1 MEVKLMS
8 KNSLNVLGKKLAEK
22 TGLSQQ
28 EAELFIKKMFDV
40 VNEGLQDDKQV
51 KVKWLGTFK
60 VTSVKDRVSV
70 DVNTGERIVI
80 DGRDKISFTPDNI
93 LKEIVNKPFAQF
105 ETVVV
110 NDGVEFDEIDKK
122 FEAEEQMNENQQVKE
137 SKEQMVENQQTEESE
152 EQMNENQQTAEAEKP
167 LNANPQVAEA
177 SDVIDFLDESDTS
190 AVTNKT
196 ETLSVSN
203 EVVVIGDSETSN
215 EASSQISNEAFPE
228 IITETI
234 VQNSVDEMKPAVN
247 EPEEVQKDQEQ
258 VQAPEVQLKE
268 NAQDEPEVQDK
279 ENAQDEPEIQD
290 KEDVLEEQKTRNEPE
305 TQNELKTQNE
315 PEESVQDE
323 SEADAE
329 IETESYDTFESTKKG
344 IVIPRYLVIVA
355 CFLMVALIG
364 GIGWFAFNYGKMA
377 AQRDH
382 LVLQL
387 DSYQQDANK
396 PKAASAPPS
405 QEEIMCKKAI
415 EDSIRMVQASEA
427 VKMAEA
433 EGKQIDENASLDV
446 DKNKSEAGTKKQL
459 ETQKQAAAPKTAEA
473 KKLMEAQKTAEAK
486 KVAEA
491 KKHAEDM
498 KAAAKKQAE
507 NASAKAAS
515 KYSQD
520 ARVRTGA
527 YRIVGVA
534 EVVTAREGQTIEAIS
549 KRYFGPGMECYVEAL
564 NGSGKLKAGQKVKI
578 PKLELK
584 KKK

>member
-1 MEVKLMS
+1 MS

-60 VTSVKDRVSV
+60 VTSVKDRESV

-137 SKEQMVENQQTEESE
+137 SKEQMVENQQV
-152 EQMNENQQTAEAEKP
+152 AEAEKP
-167 LNANPQVAEA
+167 LDANQQVAEAEA

-190 AVTNKT
+190 AVTDKT

-215 EASSQISNEAFPE
+215 EASSQISNEASSQTSNEAFPE

-247 EPEEVQKDQEQ
+247 EPEEVQTEQEQ

-268 NAQDEPEVQDK
+268 NAQNEPEVQDK
-279 ENAQDEPEIQD
+279 VNIQD
-290 KEDVLEEQKTRNEPE
+290 
-305 TQNELKTQNE
+305 E

-329 IETESYDTFESTKKG
+329 IEPESYDTFESTKKG

-382 LVLQL
+382 LALQL
-387 DSYQQDANK
+387 DSYHQDANK

-405 QEEIMCKKAI
+405 QEEIMRKKAI

-433 EGKQIDENASLDV
+433 EDKQIDENASLDV
-446 DKNKSEAGTKKQL
+446 DKNKSETGTKKQL
-459 ETQKQAAAPKTAEA
+459 ETQKQAAA
-473 KKLMEAQKTAEAK
+473 QKTAEAK
-486 KVAEA
+486 KAAEA

-498 KAAAKKQAE
+498 KAAAAKKQAE

-515 KYSQD
+515 KYNQD
-520 ARVRTGA
+520 VRVRTGA

>member
-1 MEVKLMS
+1 MS

-60 VTSVKDRVSV
+60 VTSVKDRESV

-122 FEAEEQMNENQQVKE
+122 FEAEEQMNENQQ
-137 SKEQMVENQQTEESE
+137 
-152 EQMNENQQTAEAEKP
+152 TAEAEKP
-167 LNANPQVAEA
+167 LNANPQVAEAEA

-190 AVTNKT
+190 AVTDKP
-196 ETLSVSN
+196 EILSVSN

-215 EASSQISNEAFPE
+215 EASSQTSNAASSQTSNEAFPE

-247 EPEEVQKDQEQ
+247 EPEEVQKEQEQ
-258 VQAPEVQLKE
+258 VQVPEVQLKE
-268 NAQDEPEVQDK
+268 NAQNEPEVQIKENAQDDPEVQDK
-279 ENAQDEPEIQD
+279 EDVQDEPEIQD
-290 KEDVLEEQKTRNEPE
+290 KEDVQNEPEVQDKKDVLEEQKTRNEPE
-305 TQNELKTQNE
+305 TQNELKI
-315 PEESVQDE
+315 QDE

-382 LVLQL
+382 LALQL
-387 DSYQQDANK
+387 DGYQQDANK

-405 QEEIMCKKAI
+405 QEEIMRKKAI

-427 VKMAEA
+427 VKMA
-433 EGKQIDENASLDV
+433 D
-446 DKNKSEAGTKKQL
+446 
-459 ETQKQAAAPKTAEA
+459 AEA
-473 KKLMEAQKTAEAK
+473 KKEAEAQKEAEAMKEVETKKEVEAK

-491 KKHAEDM
+491 KKEAEAM
-498 KAAAKKQAE
+498 KAAAAKKQAE

-515 KYSQD
+515 KYNQD
-520 ARVRTGA
+520 VRVRTGA

>member
-1 MEVKLMS
+1 MS

-60 VTSVKDRVSV
+60 VTSVKDRESV

-137 SKEQMVENQQTEESE
+137 SKEQMVENQQV
-152 EQMNENQQTAEAEKP
+152 AEAEKP
-167 LNANPQVAEA
+167 LDANQQVAEAEA

-190 AVTNKT
+190 AVTDKT

-215 EASSQISNEAFPE
+215 EASSQTSDEASSQTSNEASSQTSNEAFPE

-247 EPEEVQKDQEQ
+247 EPEEVQKEQEQ

-268 NAQDEPEVQDK
+268 DAQNEPEVQDK
-279 ENAQDEPEIQD
+279 VNVQD
-290 KEDVLEEQKTRNEPE
+290 
-305 TQNELKTQNE
+305 E

-329 IETESYDTFESTKKG
+329 IEPESYDTFESTKKG

-382 LVLQL
+382 LALQL

-405 QEEIMCKKAI
+405 QEEIMRKKAI

-459 ETQKQAAAPKTAEA
+459 ETQKQAAA
-473 KKLMEAQKTAEAK
+473 QKTAEAK
-486 KVAEA
+486 KAAEA

-498 KAAAKKQAE
+498 KAAAAKKQAE

-515 KYSQD
+515 KYNQD
-520 ARVRTGA
+520 VRVRTGA

>member
-1 MEVKLMS
+1 MS

-60 VTSVKDRVSV
+60 VTSVKDRESV

-177 SDVIDFLDESDTS
+177 EASDVIDFLDESDTS
-190 AVTNKT
+190 AVTDKT

-215 EASSQISNEAFPE
+215 EASSQISNEASSQISNEASSQTSNEAFPE

-234 VQNSVDEMKPAVN
+234 VQNSVDVMKPAVN
-247 EPEEVQKDQEQ
+247 EPEEVQKEQEQVQKEQEQ

-268 NAQDEPEVQDK
+268 DAQNEPEVQDK
-279 ENAQDEPEIQD
+279 VNVQD
-290 KEDVLEEQKTRNEPE
+290 
-305 TQNELKTQNE
+305 E

-329 IETESYDTFESTKKG
+329 IEPESYDTFDSTKKG

-382 LVLQL
+382 LALQL
-387 DSYQQDANK
+387 DGYQQDANK
-396 PKAASAPPS
+396 PKAVSAPPS
-405 QEEIMCKKAI
+405 QEEIMRKKAI
-415 EDSIRMVQASEA
+415 EDSIRMVKASEA

-446 DKNKSEAGTKKQL
+446 DKNKSEAGTKK
-459 ETQKQAAAPKTAEA
+459 
-473 KKLMEAQKTAEAK
+473 
-486 KVAEA
+486 
-491 KKHAEDM
+491 HAEDM
-498 KAAAKKQAE
+498 KAAAAKKQAE

-515 KYSQD
+515 KYNQD
-520 ARVRTGA
+520 VRVRTGA

>member
-1 MEVKLMS
+1 MS

-60 VTSVKDRVSV
+60 VTSVKDRESV

-137 SKEQMVENQQTEESE
+137 SKEQMVENQQT
-152 EQMNENQQTAEAEKP
+152 AEAEKP
-167 LNANPQVAEA
+167 LNANPQGAEAEA
-177 SDVIDFLDESDTS
+177 SDVIDFLDESATS
-190 AVTNKT
+190 AVTDKP

-215 EASSQISNEAFPE
+215 AASSQTSDEAFPE

-247 EPEEVQKDQEQ
+247 EPEEVQKEQEQ

-268 NAQDEPEVQDK
+268 NAQNEPEVQIK
-279 ENAQDEPEIQD
+279 ENAQDNPEVQDEEDVQDEPEIQD
-290 KEDVLEEQKTRNEPE
+290 KEDVLEDQRTRNEPE

-382 LVLQL
+382 LALQL

-405 QEEIMCKKAI
+405 QEEIMRKKAI
-415 EDSIRMVQASEA
+415 EDSIRMVKASEA

-433 EGKQIDENASLDV
+433 EGKQIDENASLDI

-459 ETQKQAAAPKTAEA
+459 ETQKQA
-473 KKLMEAQKTAEAK
+473 
-486 KVAEA
+486 AEA

>member
-1 MEVKLMS
+1 MS

-60 VTSVKDRVSV
+60 VTSVKDRESV

-177 SDVIDFLDESDTS
+177 EASDVIDFLDESDTS
-190 AVTNKT
+190 AVTDKT

-215 EASSQISNEAFPE
+215 EASSQISNEASSQISNEAFPE

-234 VQNSVDEMKPAVN
+234 VQNSVDVMKPAVN

-258 VQAPEVQLKE
+258 VQDPEVQLKE
-268 NAQDEPEVQDK
+268 NAQDEPEV
-279 ENAQDEPEIQD
+279 QD

-405 QEEIMCKKAI
+405 QEEIMRKKAI

-459 ETQKQAAAPKTAEA
+459 ETQKQAAA
-473 KKLMEAQKTAEAK
+473 QKAAEAK

-498 KAAAKKQAE
+498 KAAAAKKQAE

>member
-60 VTSVKDRVSV
+60 VTSVKDRESV

-177 SDVIDFLDESDTS
+177 EASDVIDFLDESDTS
-190 AVTNKT
+190 AVTDKT

-215 EASSQISNEAFPE
+215 AASSQTSNEASSQISNEASSQTSNEAFPE

-234 VQNSVDEMKPAVN
+234 VQNSVDVMKPAVN
-247 EPEEVQKDQEQ
+247 EPEEVQKEQEQ

-268 NAQDEPEVQDK
+268 DAQSEPEVQDK
-279 ENAQDEPEIQD
+279 VNVQD
-290 KEDVLEEQKTRNEPE
+290 
-305 TQNELKTQNE
+305 E

-329 IETESYDTFESTKKG
+329 IEPESYDTFESTKKG

-405 QEEIMCKKAI
+405 QEEIMRKKAI

-459 ETQKQAAAPKTAEA
+459 ETQKQAT
-473 KKLMEAQKTAEAK
+473 AQKAAEAK

-498 KAAAKKQAE
+498 KAAAAKKQAE

>member
-60 VTSVKDRVSV
+60 VTSVKDRESV

-177 SDVIDFLDESDTS
+177 EASDVIDFLDESDTS
-190 AVTNKT
+190 AVTDKT

-215 EASSQISNEAFPE
+215 EASSQISNEASSQISNEAFPE

-234 VQNSVDEMKPAVN
+234 VQNSVDVMKPAVN

-258 VQAPEVQLKE
+258 VQDPEVQLKE

-279 ENAQDEPEIQD
+279 VNVQD
-290 KEDVLEEQKTRNEPE
+290 
-305 TQNELKTQNE
+305 E

-329 IETESYDTFESTKKG
+329 IEPESYDTFESTKKG

-387 DSYQQDANK
+387 DSYQLDANK

-405 QEEIMCKKAI
+405 QEETMRKKAI

-459 ETQKQAAAPKTAEA
+459 ETQKQAAAQKAVEA
-473 KKLMEAQKTAEAK
+473 KKA
-486 KVAEA
+486 AEA

>member
-1 MEVKLMS
+1 MS

-60 VTSVKDRVSV
+60 VTSVKDRESV

-167 LNANPQVAEA
+167 MNANPQVAEAEA

-190 AVTNKT
+190 AVTDKT

-215 EASSQISNEAFPE
+215 EASSQISNEASSQTSNETFPE

-268 NAQDEPEVQDK
+268 DAQNEPEVQDK
-279 ENAQDEPEIQD
+279 EDA
-290 KEDVLEEQKTRNEPE
+290 
-305 TQNELKTQNE
+305 QNE

-382 LVLQL
+382 LALQL
-387 DSYQQDANK
+387 DSYHQDANK

-405 QEEIMCKKAI
+405 QEEIMRKKAI

-459 ETQKQAAAPKTAEA
+459 ETQKQAAA
-473 KKLMEAQKTAEAK
+473 QKTAEAK

-498 KAAAKKQAE
+498 KAAAAKKQAE

-515 KYSQD
+515 KYNQD
-520 ARVRTGA
+520 VRVRTGA

>member
-1 MEVKLMS
+1 MS

-60 VTSVKDRVSV
+60 VTSVKDRESV

-122 FEAEEQMNENQQVKE
+122 FEAE
-137 SKEQMVENQQTEESE
+137 
-152 EQMNENQQTAEAEKP
+152 KP
-167 LNANPQVAEA
+167 LNANPQVAEAEA

-190 AVTNKT
+190 AVTDKT

-203 EVVVIGDSETSN
+203 EVVVIGDSETSNAASSQTSN

-247 EPEEVQKDQEQ
+247 EPEEVQKEQEQ

-268 NAQDEPEVQDK
+268 DAQDEPEVQIK

-315 PEESVQDE
+315 PEESEQDE

-329 IETESYDTFESTKKG
+329 IEPESYDTFESTKKG

-382 LVLQL
+382 LALQL
-387 DSYQQDANK
+387 DSYHQDANK

-405 QEEIMCKKAI
+405 QEEIMRKKAI

-433 EGKQIDENASLDV
+433 EDKQIDENASLDV
-446 DKNKSEAGTKKQL
+446 DKNKSEAGTKK
-459 ETQKQAAAPKTAEA
+459 
-473 KKLMEAQKTAEAK
+473 
-486 KVAEA
+486 
-491 KKHAEDM
+491 HAEDM
-498 KAAAKKQAE
+498 KAAAAKKQAE

-515 KYSQD
+515 KYNQD
-520 ARVRTGA
+520 VRVRTGA

>member
-60 VTSVKDRVSV
+60 VTSVKDRESV

-177 SDVIDFLDESDTS
+177 EASDVIDFLDESDTS
-190 AVTNKT
+190 AVTDKT

-203 EVVVIGDSETSN
+203 EVVVIGDSETSNEASSQTSN

-234 VQNSVDEMKPAVN
+234 VQNSVDVMKPAVN

-258 VQAPEVQLKE
+258 VQDPEVQLKE
-268 NAQDEPEVQDK
+268 NAQDEPEV
-279 ENAQDEPEIQD
+279 QD

-315 PEESVQDE
+315 LEESVQDE

-405 QEEIMCKKAI
+405 QEETMRKKAI

-459 ETQKQAAAPKTAEA
+459 ETQKQAAAQKAVEA
-473 KKLMEAQKTAEAK
+473 KKA
-486 KVAEA
+486 AEA

-498 KAAAKKQAE
+498 KAAAAKKQAE

>member
-1 MEVKLMS
+1 MS

-60 VTSVKDRVSV
+60 VTSVKDRESV

-122 FEAEEQMNENQQVKE
+122 FEAEEQMIENPQTEE
-137 SKEQMVENQQTEESE
+137 SKEQLPEIQQGD
-152 EQMNENQQTAEAEKP
+152 EAEKS
-167 LNANPQVAEA
+167 LNENPPIDEAEA
-177 SDVIDFLDESDTS
+177 SDVIDFLDDAETPSVNDESETS
-190 AVTNKT
+190 
-196 ETLSVSN
+196 LVSN
-203 EVVVIGDSETSN
+203 EVVVIGDT
-215 EASSQISNEAFPE
+215 EAGNDAFSE

-234 VQNSVDEMKPAVN
+234 VQKSVDEMKPAVN
-247 EPEEVQKDQEQ
+247 VPEEVQKEPEQ
-258 VQAPEVQLKE
+258 VQSPEVQGKE
-268 NAQDEPEVQDK
+268 DVLEEQEVRNKESVLDEQEVQD
-279 ENAQDEPEIQD
+279 E
-290 KEDVLEEQKTRNEPE
+290 EDVLEEQKTQNNPEALNELE
-305 TQNELKTQNE
+305 TQNKPESQNK
-315 PEESVQDE
+315 PEESEQDE

-405 QEEIMCKKAI
+405 QEETMRKKAI

-459 ETQKQAAAPKTAEA
+459 ETQKQAAA
-473 KKLMEAQKTAEAK
+473 QKTAEAK

-498 KAAAKKQAE
+498 KAAAAKKQAE

-515 KYSQD
+515 KYNQD
-520 ARVRTGA
+520 VRVRTGA

>member
-60 VTSVKDRVSV
+60 VTSVKDRESV

-177 SDVIDFLDESDTS
+177 EASDVIDFLDESDTS
-190 AVTNKT
+190 VVTDKT

-215 EASSQISNEAFPE
+215 AASSQTSDEASSQISNEAFPE

-234 VQNSVDEMKPAVN
+234 VQNSVDVMKPAVN
-247 EPEEVQKDQEQ
+247 EPEEVQKEQEQ
-258 VQAPEVQLKE
+258 VQDPEVQLKE
-268 NAQDEPEVQDK
+268 NAQDEPEV
-279 ENAQDEPEIQD
+279 QD

-405 QEEIMCKKAI
+405 QEEIMRKKAI

-446 DKNKSEAGTKKQL
+446 DKNKSEAGT
-459 ETQKQAAAPKTAEA
+459 
-473 KKLMEAQKTAEAK
+473 
-486 KVAEA
+486 

>member
-1 MEVKLMS
+1 MS

-60 VTSVKDRVSV
+60 VTSVKDRESV

-122 FEAEEQMNENQQVKE
+122 FEAE
-137 SKEQMVENQQTEESE
+137 
-152 EQMNENQQTAEAEKP
+152 KP
-167 LNANPQVAEA
+167 WNANPQVAEAEA

-190 AVTNKT
+190 AVTDKP
-196 ETLSVSN
+196 EILSVSN

-215 EASSQISNEAFPE
+215 AASSQTSNEAFPE

-247 EPEEVQKDQEQ
+247 EPEEVQKEQEQ

-268 NAQDEPEVQDK
+268 NAQNEPEVQIKENAQDDPEVQDK
-279 ENAQDEPEIQD
+279 
-290 KEDVLEEQKTRNEPE
+290 KDVLEEQKTRNEPE
-305 TQNELKTQNE
+305 SQNELKTQNE

-382 LVLQL
+382 LALQL
-387 DSYQQDANK
+387 DSYHQDANK

-405 QEEIMCKKAI
+405 QEEIMRKKAI
-415 EDSIRMVQASEA
+415 EDSIRMVKASEA

-446 DKNKSEAGTKKQL
+446 DKNKSEAGT
-459 ETQKQAAAPKTAEA
+459 
-473 KKLMEAQKTAEAK
+473 
-486 KVAEA
+486 

>member
-1 MEVKLMS
+1 MS

-51 KVKWLGTFK
+51 RVKWLGTFK
-60 VTSVKDRVSV
+60 VTSVKDRESV

-122 FEAEEQMNENQQVKE
+122 FEAEEQMNENQQ
-137 SKEQMVENQQTEESE
+137 
-152 EQMNENQQTAEAEKP
+152 TAEAEKP
-167 LNANPQVAEA
+167 LNANPQVAEAEAEA

-190 AVTNKT
+190 AVTDKT

-203 EVVVIGDSETSN
+203 EVVVIGDSETSNAASSQTSN

-247 EPEEVQKDQEQ
+247 EPEEVQKEQEQ

-268 NAQDEPEVQDK
+268 DAQDEPEVQIK

-315 PEESVQDE
+315 PEESEQDE

-329 IETESYDTFESTKKG
+329 IEPESYDTFESTKKG

-382 LVLQL
+382 LALQL
-387 DSYQQDANK
+387 DSYHQDANK

-405 QEEIMCKKAI
+405 QEEIMRKKAI

-446 DKNKSEAGTKKQL
+446 DKNKSEAGTKK
-459 ETQKQAAAPKTAEA
+459 
-473 KKLMEAQKTAEAK
+473 
-486 KVAEA
+486 
-491 KKHAEDM
+491 HAEDM
-498 KAAAKKQAE
+498 KAAAAKKQAE

-515 KYSQD
+515 KYNQD
-520 ARVRTGA
+520 VRVRTGA

>member
-60 VTSVKDRVSV
+60 VTSVKDRESV

-177 SDVIDFLDESDTS
+177 EASDVIDFLDESDTS
-190 AVTNKT
+190 AVTDKT

-215 EASSQISNEAFPE
+215 EASSQTSNEASSQISNEASSQTSNEAFPE

-247 EPEEVQKDQEQ
+247 EPEEVQKEQEQ

-268 NAQDEPEVQDK
+268 DAQNEPEVQDK
-279 ENAQDEPEIQD
+279 VNVQD
-290 KEDVLEEQKTRNEPE
+290 
-305 TQNELKTQNE
+305 E

-329 IETESYDTFESTKKG
+329 IEPESYDTFESTKKG

-382 LVLQL
+382 LALQL
-387 DSYQQDANK
+387 DSYHQDANK

-405 QEEIMCKKAI
+405 QEEIMRKKAI

-446 DKNKSEAGTKKQL
+446 DKNKSETGTKKQL
-459 ETQKQAAAPKTAEA
+459 ETQKQAAA
-473 KKLMEAQKTAEAK
+473 QKTAEAK
-486 KVAEA
+486 KAAEA

-498 KAAAKKQAE
+498 KAAAAKKQAE

>member
-60 VTSVKDRVSV
+60 VTSVKDRESV

-177 SDVIDFLDESDTS
+177 EASDVIDFLDESDTS
-190 AVTNKT
+190 AVTDKT

-215 EASSQISNEAFPE
+215 AASSQTSNEAFPE

-234 VQNSVDEMKPAVN
+234 VQNSVDVMKPAVN
-247 EPEEVQKDQEQ
+247 EPEEVQKEQEQVQKEQEQ

-268 NAQDEPEVQDK
+268 DAQNEPEVQDK
-279 ENAQDEPEIQD
+279 VNVQD
-290 KEDVLEEQKTRNEPE
+290 
-305 TQNELKTQNE
+305 E

-382 LVLQL
+382 LALQL
-387 DSYQQDANK
+387 DSYHQDANK

-405 QEEIMCKKAI
+405 QEEIMRKKAI

-459 ETQKQAAAPKTAEA
+459 ETQKQAAA
-473 KKLMEAQKTAEAK
+473 QKAAEAK

-498 KAAAKKQAE
+498 KAAAAKKQAE

>member
-60 VTSVKDRVSV
+60 VTSVKDRESV

-177 SDVIDFLDESDTS
+177 EASDVIDFLDESDTS
-190 AVTNKT
+190 AVTDKT

-215 EASSQISNEAFPE
+215 EASSQTSNEAFPE

-234 VQNSVDEMKPAVN
+234 VQNSVDVMKPAVN
-247 EPEEVQKDQEQ
+247 EPEEVQKEQEQVQKEQEQ

-268 NAQDEPEVQDK
+268 DAQNEPEVQDK
-279 ENAQDEPEIQD
+279 VNVQD
-290 KEDVLEEQKTRNEPE
+290 
-305 TQNELKTQNE
+305 E

-329 IETESYDTFESTKKG
+329 IEPESYDTFESTKKG

-382 LVLQL
+382 LALQL
-387 DSYQQDANK
+387 DSYHQDANK

-405 QEEIMCKKAI
+405 QEEIMRKKAI

-446 DKNKSEAGTKKQL
+446 DKNKSEAGAKKQL
-459 ETQKQAAAPKTAEA
+459 ETQKQAAAQKTAEA
-473 KKLMEAQKTAEAK
+473 KKLMEAQKAAEAK

-498 KAAAKKQAE
+498 KAAAAKKQAE

>member
-60 VTSVKDRVSV
+60 VTSVKDRESV

-152 EQMNENQQTAEAEKP
+152 EQMNENQQTAEA
-167 LNANPQVAEA
+167 

-190 AVTNKT
+190 AVTDKT

-203 EVVVIGDSETSN
+203 EVVIIGDSETSN
-215 EASSQISNEAFPE
+215 AASSQISNEAFPE

-247 EPEEVQKDQEQ
+247 EPEEVQKEQEQ

-268 NAQDEPEVQDK
+268 NAQNEPEVQIK
-279 ENAQDEPEIQD
+279 ENAQDELEIQD

-305 TQNELKTQNE
+305 TQNE

-382 LVLQL
+382 LALQL

-396 PKAASAPPS
+396 SKAASAPPS
-405 QEEIMCKKAI
+405 QEEIMRKKAI
-415 EDSIRMVQASEA
+415 EDSIRMVKASEA

-433 EGKQIDENASLDV
+433 EDKQIDENASLDV

-459 ETQKQAAAPKTAEA
+459 ETQKQAA
-473 KKLMEAQKTAEAK
+473 
-486 KVAEA
+486 EA

-498 KAAAKKQAE
+498 KAAAAKKQAE

-515 KYSQD
+515 KYNQD
-520 ARVRTGA
+520 VRVRTGA

>member
-1 MEVKLMS
+1 MS

-60 VTSVKDRVSV
+60 VTSVKDRESV

-177 SDVIDFLDESDTS
+177 EASDVIDFLDESDTS
-190 AVTNKT
+190 AVTDKT

-268 NAQDEPEVQDK
+268 DAQNEPEVQDK
-279 ENAQDEPEIQD
+279 VNDQDEPE
-290 KEDVLEEQKTRNEPE
+290 
-305 TQNELKTQNE
+305 
-315 PEESVQDE
+315 ESEQDE

-329 IETESYDTFESTKKG
+329 IEPESYDTFESTKKG

-382 LVLQL
+382 LALQL
-387 DSYQQDANK
+387 DSYHQDANK
-396 PKAASAPPS
+396 PKAASASPS
-405 QEEIMCKKAI
+405 QEEIMRKKAI

-459 ETQKQAAAPKTAEA
+459 ETQKQAAA
-473 KKLMEAQKTAEAK
+473 QKAAEAK

>member
-60 VTSVKDRVSV
+60 VTSVKDRESV

-80 DGRDKISFTPDNI
+80 DGRDKISFTPDSI

-122 FEAEEQMNENQQVKE
+122 FEAEEQMIENPQTEE

-177 SDVIDFLDESDTS
+177 EASDVIEFLDESDTS
-190 AVTNKT
+190 AVTDKT

-203 EVVVIGDSETSN
+203 EVVVIGDSETSNAASSQISN

-234 VQNSVDEMKPAVN
+234 VQNSVDVMKPAVN

-258 VQAPEVQLKE
+258 VQDPEVQLKE

-279 ENAQDEPEIQD
+279 E
-290 KEDVLEEQKTRNEPE
+290 DVLEEQKTRNEPE
-305 TQNELKTQNE
+305 TQNE

>member
-1 MEVKLMS
+1 MS

-60 VTSVKDRVSV
+60 VTSVKDRESV

-122 FEAEEQMNENQQVKE
+122 FEAE
-137 SKEQMVENQQTEESE
+137 
-152 EQMNENQQTAEAEKP
+152 KP
-167 LNANPQVAEA
+167 LNANPQVAEAEA

-190 AVTNKT
+190 AVTDKT

-215 EASSQISNEAFPE
+215 AASSQTSNEAFPE

-247 EPEEVQKDQEQ
+247 EPEEVQKEQEQ

-268 NAQDEPEVQDK
+268 NAQNEPEVQIKENAQDDPEVQDK
-279 ENAQDEPEIQD
+279 
-290 KEDVLEEQKTRNEPE
+290 KDVLEEQKTRNEPE
-305 TQNELKTQNE
+305 SQNELKTQNE
-315 PEESVQDE
+315 PEESEQDE

-329 IETESYDTFESTKKG
+329 IEPESYDTFESTKKG

-382 LVLQL
+382 LALQL
-387 DSYQQDANK
+387 DSYHQDANK

-405 QEEIMCKKAI
+405 QEEIMRKKAI

-446 DKNKSEAGTKKQL
+446 DKNKSEAGTKK
-459 ETQKQAAAPKTAEA
+459 
-473 KKLMEAQKTAEAK
+473 
-486 KVAEA
+486 
-491 KKHAEDM
+491 HAEDM
-498 KAAAKKQAE
+498 KAAAAKKQTE

>member
-1 MEVKLMS
+1 MS

-60 VTSVKDRVSV
+60 VTSVKDRESV

-177 SDVIDFLDESDTS
+177 EASDVIDFLDESDTS
-190 AVTNKT
+190 AVTDKT

-234 VQNSVDEMKPAVN
+234 VQNSVDVMKPAVN

-258 VQAPEVQLKE
+258 VQDPEVQLKE
-268 NAQDEPEVQDK
+268 NAQDEPEV
-279 ENAQDEPEIQD
+279 QD

-329 IETESYDTFESTKKG
+329 IEPESYDTFESTKKG

-382 LVLQL
+382 LALQL
-387 DSYQQDANK
+387 DSYHQDANK

-405 QEEIMCKKAI
+405 QEEIMRKKAI

-459 ETQKQAAAPKTAEA
+459 ETQKQAAA
-473 KKLMEAQKTAEAK
+473 QKAAEAK

-498 KAAAKKQAE
+498 KAAAAKKQAE

-515 KYSQD
+515 KYNQD

>member
-1 MEVKLMS
+1 MS

-60 VTSVKDRVSV
+60 VTSVKDRESV

-177 SDVIDFLDESDTS
+177 EASDVIDFLDESDTS
-190 AVTNKT
+190 AVTDKT

-215 EASSQISNEAFPE
+215 EASSQISNEASSQVSNEAFPE

-247 EPEEVQKDQEQ
+247 EPEEVQKEQEQ

-268 NAQDEPEVQDK
+268 DAQNEPEVQLK
-279 ENAQDEPEIQD
+279 ENVQDDPEVQD
-290 KEDVLEEQKTRNEPE
+290 KEDVLEEQKTRNESE

-382 LVLQL
+382 LALQL
-387 DSYQQDANK
+387 DSYHQDANK

-405 QEEIMCKKAI
+405 QEEIMRKKAI

-446 DKNKSEAGTKKQL
+446 DKNKSEAGTKK
-459 ETQKQAAAPKTAEA
+459 
-473 KKLMEAQKTAEAK
+473 
-486 KVAEA
+486 
-491 KKHAEDM
+491 HAEDM
-498 KAAAKKQAE
+498 KAAAAKKQAE

-515 KYSQD
+515 KYNQD
-520 ARVRTGA
+520 VRVRTGA

>member
-60 VTSVKDRVSV
+60 VTSVKDRESV

-122 FEAEEQMNENQQVKE
+122 FEAEEQMNESRQVKE

-152 EQMNENQQTAEAEKP
+152 EQMNENQQTAEVEKP
-167 LNANPQVAEA
+167 LNANPQGAEAEA

-190 AVTNKT
+190 AVTDKT

-203 EVVVIGDSETSN
+203 EVVVIGDSETSNAASSQISN

-247 EPEEVQKDQEQ
+247 EPEEVQKEQEQ

-268 NAQDEPEVQDK
+268 NAQ
-279 ENAQDEPEIQD
+279 NEPEIQD

-315 PEESVQDE
+315 PEESEQDE

-382 LVLQL
+382 LALQL
-387 DSYQQDANK
+387 DSYHQDANK

-405 QEEIMCKKAI
+405 QEEIMRKKAI

-459 ETQKQAAAPKTAEA
+459 ETQKQAAA
-473 KKLMEAQKTAEAK
+473 QKAAEAK

-498 KAAAKKQAE
+498 KAAAAKKQAE

>member
-1 MEVKLMS
+1 MS

-60 VTSVKDRVSV
+60 VTSVKDRESV

-152 EQMNENQQTAEAEKP
+152 EQMNENQQTAEA
-167 LNANPQVAEA
+167 

-190 AVTNKT
+190 AVTDKT

-203 EVVVIGDSETSN
+203 EVVIIGDSETSN
-215 EASSQISNEAFPE
+215 AASSQISNEAFPE

-247 EPEEVQKDQEQ
+247 EPEEVQKEQEQ

-268 NAQDEPEVQDK
+268 NAQNEPEVQIK
-279 ENAQDEPEIQD
+279 ENAQDELEIQD
-290 KEDVLEEQKTRNEPE
+290 KEDVLEEQKTRNESE
-305 TQNELKTQNE
+305 TQNE

-382 LVLQL
+382 LALQL

-405 QEEIMCKKAI
+405 QEEIMRKKAI
-415 EDSIRMVQASEA
+415 EDSIRMVKASEA

-459 ETQKQAAAPKTAEA
+459 ETQKQAA
-473 KKLMEAQKTAEAK
+473 
-486 KVAEA
+486 EA

-498 KAAAKKQAE
+498 KAAAAKKQAE

-515 KYSQD
+515 KYNQD
-520 ARVRTGA
+520 VRVRTGA

>member
-1 MEVKLMS
+1 MS

-60 VTSVKDRVSV
+60 VTSVKDRESV

-152 EQMNENQQTAEAEKP
+152 EQMSENQQTAEAEKP
-167 LNANPQVAEA
+167 MNANPQVAEAEA

-190 AVTNKT
+190 AVTDKT

-215 EASSQISNEAFPE
+215 EASSQISNEASSQTSNETFPE

-268 NAQDEPEVQDK
+268 DAQNEPEVQDK
-279 ENAQDEPEIQD
+279 EDA
-290 KEDVLEEQKTRNEPE
+290 
-305 TQNELKTQNE
+305 QNE

-382 LVLQL
+382 LALQL
-387 DSYQQDANK
+387 DSYHQDANK

-405 QEEIMCKKAI
+405 QEEIMRKKAI

-459 ETQKQAAAPKTAEA
+459 ETQKQAAA
-473 KKLMEAQKTAEAK
+473 QKTAEAK

-498 KAAAKKQAE
+498 KAAAAKKQAE

-515 KYSQD
+515 KYNQD
-520 ARVRTGA
+520 VRVRTGA

>member
-1 MEVKLMS
+1 MS

-60 VTSVKDRVSV
+60 VTSVKDRESV

-80 DGRDKISFTPDNI
+80 DGRDKISFTPDSI

-122 FEAEEQMNENQQVKE
+122 FEAEEQMVENQQVKE

-167 LNANPQVAEA
+167 LNANPQGAEAEA

-190 AVTNKT
+190 AVTDKT

-215 EASSQISNEAFPE
+215 AASSQTSNEAFPE

-247 EPEEVQKDQEQ
+247 EPGEVQKEQEQ

-268 NAQDEPEVQDK
+268 DAQNEPEV
-279 ENAQDEPEIQD
+279 QD

-405 QEEIMCKKAI
+405 QEETMRKKAI

-459 ETQKQAAAPKTAEA
+459 ETQKQAAA
-473 KKLMEAQKTAEAK
+473 QKTAEAK

-498 KAAAKKQAE
+498 KAAAAKKQAE

-515 KYSQD
+515 KYNQD
-520 ARVRTGA
+520 VRVRTGA
-527 YRIVGVA
+527 YRIVGVV

>member
-1 MEVKLMS
+1 MS

-60 VTSVKDRVSV
+60 VTSVKDRESV

-177 SDVIDFLDESDTS
+177 EASDVIDFLDESDTS
-190 AVTNKT
+190 AVTDKT

-215 EASSQISNEAFPE
+215 AASSQTSDEASSQISNEAFPE

-247 EPEEVQKDQEQ
+247 EPEEVQKEQEQ
-258 VQAPEVQLKE
+258 VQTPEVQLKE
-268 NAQDEPEVQDK
+268 NVQNEPEVQLKEDAQNEPEVQDK
-279 ENAQDEPEIQD
+279 VNVQD
-290 KEDVLEEQKTRNEPE
+290 
-305 TQNELKTQNE
+305 E

-329 IETESYDTFESTKKG
+329 IEPESYDTFESTKKG

-382 LVLQL
+382 LALQL
-387 DSYQQDANK
+387 DSYHQDANK

-405 QEEIMCKKAI
+405 QEEIMRKKAI

-433 EGKQIDENASLDV
+433 EDKQIDENASLDV
-446 DKNKSEAGTKKQL
+446 DKNKSEAGTKK
-459 ETQKQAAAPKTAEA
+459 
-473 KKLMEAQKTAEAK
+473 
-486 KVAEA
+486 
-491 KKHAEDM
+491 HAEDM
-498 KAAAKKQAE
+498 KAAAAKKQAE

-515 KYSQD
+515 KYNQD
-520 ARVRTGA
+520 VRVRTGA

-534 EVVTAREGQTIEAIS
+534 EVLTAREGQTIEAIS

>member
-1 MEVKLMS
+1 MS

-60 VTSVKDRVSV
+60 VTSVKDRESV

-177 SDVIDFLDESDTS
+177 EASDVIDFLDESDTS
-190 AVTNKT
+190 AVTDKT

-215 EASSQISNEAFPE
+215 EASSQTSNEAFPE

-234 VQNSVDEMKPAVN
+234 VQNSVDVMKPAVN
-247 EPEEVQKDQEQ
+247 EPEEVQKEQEQVQKEQEQ

-268 NAQDEPEVQDK
+268 DAQNEPEVQDK
-279 ENAQDEPEIQD
+279 VNVQD
-290 KEDVLEEQKTRNEPE
+290 
-305 TQNELKTQNE
+305 E

-329 IETESYDTFESTKKG
+329 IEPESYDTFESTKKG

-405 QEEIMCKKAI
+405 QEETMRKKAI

-459 ETQKQAAAPKTAEA
+459 ETQKQA
-473 KKLMEAQKTAEAK
+473 
-486 KVAEA
+486 AEA